1 MELRH
6 IRKGFALE
14 TSITNANLVLTGD
27 NALELGVD
35 MTAMSFFDIRVVI
48 SKTNRVLVDHVEEA
62 VLARHDEIAMVCAK
76 MVDEWIEVA
85 ERRLVDMPEPNDLV
99 VFREMD
105 GAVIGILAS
114 REVEKDVFACVT
126 TGGDHFKMHR
136 LRISAS
142 RPVSLTSPQVRAIR
156 RILSDAGCTVT
167 PSTSQ
172 FAGGLGM
179 NIGAR

>member
-14 TSITNANLVLTGD
+14 TSITNADLVLAGD
-27 NALELGVD
+27 HALELGFNPTT
-35 MTAMSFFDIRVVI
+35 MGFFDIRIVI
-48 SKTNRVLVDHVEEA
+48 SKTSRVLVDHLEEA
-62 VLARHDEIAMVCAK
+62 VLARHDEIATVCAK

-99 VFREMD
+99 VFREID
-105 GAVIGILAS
+105 GAVVGILAS
-114 REVEKDVFACVT
+114 REVEKGMFACIT
-126 TGGDHFKMHR
+126 TRGDHFKLHR

-142 RPVSLTSPQVRAIR
+142 HPVNLACPQVRAIR
-156 RILSDAGCTVT
+156 RILSDAGRTVT

-172 FAGGLGM
+172 FAGVLGM
-179 NIGAR
+179 NFGAR